1 MSRQVPKWKMKC
13 SLPRC
18 RGKGA
23 HVRKGSVSL
32 HWRGEG
38 LRSVGP
44 PNPVNLRKKQV
55 FALICGGDCIF
66 LIEIYK
72 SPHI

>member
-1 MSRQVPKWKMKC
+1 MLQIAYVIFLVDC

-32 HWRGEG
+32 HGRGEG
-38 LRSVGP
+38 LGSVGP
-44 PNPVNLRKKQV
+44 PKPSAFEEKSKFLPSY
-55 FALICGGDCIF
+55 CIF

-72 SPHI
+72 SSHI